1 MIMVAYPKSMM
12 KVIFSDFKPIFKTDH
27 HYLVLNPLNIA
38 IVKFRANFSKANF
51 SRYNKQ
57 NRLKFRKL
65 VF

>member
-38 IVKFRANFSKANF
+38 IVKFRANFSEATFSIYSKAN
-51 SRYNKQ
+51 
-57 NRLKFRKL
+57 LMKFHR
-65 VF
+65 